1 MWNLQCRVMKGFE
14 YKNNAT
20 SDVDSWTLQQ
30 CEQYLSNYPNGL
42 KADKVRARKQVLSPK
57 GKIVTTTKTKISTTT
72 SKTGHAEAGSAVV
85 KVLLTILVIGIAIGV
100 FIMFSS
106 FFQKYHT
113 IFAGFVMVGLVPLL
127 KHIWS

>member
-1 MWNLQCRVMKGFE
+1 MKGFE

-20 SDVDSWTLQQ
+20 FDVDSWTLQQ

-57 GKIVTTTKTKISTTT
+57 EKIVTTTPKTKTGTITPKT
-72 SKTGHAEAGSAVV
+72 SHADAGDTVG
-85 KVLLTILVIGIAIGV
+85 KILLTILVIGIAIGI

-113 IFAGFVMVGLVPLL
+113 IFVGSVMVGLVPLL